1 MATTM
6 PAPPV
11 SALDFA
17 EKNFRPAAVEAELY
31 EWWERSGFFTPDES
45 NPNRPFVMMLPL
57 PNVTGDLHLG
67 HALGFGGYEDLMA
80 RWHRMKGEPTLWMP
94 GTDHA
99 GIIAQYVVE
108 QELAKEGIT
117 RQALGREKFLE
128 EMWRR
133 MGLSR
138 PPLEKHMRML
148 RRFLDRLRPK
158 FPM

>member
-1 MATTM
+1 MNGGSAR
-6 PAPPV
+6 V
-11 SALDFA
+11 S
-17 EKNFRPAAVEAELY
+17 
-31 EWWERSGFFTPDES
+31 SQPDERNS
-45 NPNRPFVMMLPL
+45 NRPFVMMPPL

-80 RWHRMKGEPTLWMP
+80 RWHRMRGEPTLWMP

-128 EMWRR
+128 KMWRW
-133 MGLSR
+133 MDL
-138 PPLEKHMRML
+138 
-148 RRFLDRLRPK
+148 
-158 FPM
+158 